1 MKKILFIRVRLPFV
15 DVTARDMLYVS
26 LHCTNQILISMCA
39 YVIFMLKV
47 QREETPLLKVF
58 ADKSSAVDGT

>member
-1 MKKILFIRVRLPFV
+1 
-15 DVTARDMLYVS
+15 
-26 LHCTNQILISMCA
+26 MCA